1 MIKAGKIKTNRNAWA
16 FASLAI
22 IALILIPNINIFISI
37 FSKPGE
43 NWLHIKDYLL
53 KDYVINSSIL
63 LFYTGILTGLIGVS
77 LAWIISIYE
86 FPMSG
91 FFKWGLILPLSIP
104 SYIGAYTY
112 SGILDY
118 TGSLQSF
125 LRNRMDFFIDQKYVD
140 IMSLPGSIFIFTV
153 FLFPYVY
160 IICSSFFEK
169 QSASMIENAR
179 ILGKTPLEIFFRVAL
194 PISRASLVGGV
205 SLVLL
210 EVLNDYG
217 VVKYF
222 GVTTFSTAIFKTWF
236 GMGDSDSAIR
246 LSSILMIF
254 VFSILFAEK
263 LIRGR
268 MRFSNTNSKIR
279 PLSKIRLKGVKAA
292 LAFSYSSIFFIV
304 GFLIP
309 LAQIIKWS
317 TMTYREVVNMKF
329 IIMIFNSTLAAVVA
343 SVLVVVSSI
352 IVANYCRISRGS
364 FSKLCSRVTSLG
376 YSIPGAVIA
385 IGVIVMFIGV
395 DKSLYKIYKIFNEDS
410 IKLVLSTSPLMLLFA
425 YFIRF
430 LTIGYNSV
438 ESGFEKVGSRFF
450 EASRSLGMGITETF
464 FKVDLKM
471 IKPAV
476 ISGLLLVFVDIL
488 KELPLTLILRPYNYN
503 TLATRAF
510 EYASDEMI
518 RHASVPSLIIVVIS
532 IVSIY
537 YFHIQER
544 EEI

>member
-1 MIKAGKIKTNRNAWA
+1 MIKAGKIKTNMNAWA

-279 PLSKIRLKGVKAA
+279 LLSKIRLKGVKAA